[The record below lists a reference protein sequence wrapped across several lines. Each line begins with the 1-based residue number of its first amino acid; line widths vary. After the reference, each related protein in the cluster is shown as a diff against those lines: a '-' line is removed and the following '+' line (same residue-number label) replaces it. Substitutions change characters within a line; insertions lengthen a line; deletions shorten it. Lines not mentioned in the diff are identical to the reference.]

1 MPRASS
7 FYRIN
12 GCFEEVVMGRV
23 KLFSRKKENTDGG
36 RPAFTVALAG
46 NPNVGK
52 STLFN
57 SLTGMHAH
65 TGNWTGKTVDCE
77 SAVRRT
83 ERFDLSFVDIPGTYS
98 LFSHS
103 DEEKIA
109 RNFICFG
116 EADAT
121 VVVVDASALEQNL
134 NLVIQ
139 ICETGRRVMV
149 LVNFIEE
156 ASRHGISIDLDT
168 LSSLLG
174 VRVVGV
180 EAREKRALASFVS
193 ALSCLLFG
201 DADFTALTP
210 VYPEPIERAAESV
223 SQALPKE
230 LSSTYRRWL
239 ALRLLDSDVEMSNEI
254 FSTLSLQQ
262 EEESRLSC
270 AIDGAKHRLFA
281 DGIDGEKY
289 KDFIVT
295 RIVAESERISSRVVK
310 RRTEEKT
317 AKLSLADRLLTGRF
331 FAYPAMLLL
340 LALVFWITLS
350 LASYPSELLSRFFSF
365 LEPFV
370 DSFLV
375 KIGLPDRLREALV
388 LGMLRTL
395 GQVVAV
401 MLPPMAIFFPLFALL
416 EDSGYLP
423 RIAYNLDR
431 PFACAGACGKQALTM
446 CMGFGCNAVGITGS
460 RIIDSK
466 RERLLAILTNSLVPC
481 NGRLPMMITLI
492 TVLCLFYSSSV
503 SSVMVALFLS
513 FGILIGIFATFLV
526 TALLSRTLLRGTP
539 SSFTV
544 ELPPYRRPQFFKVI
558 LHSLFDKCLSVLGR
572 AVTVAAPMGLLI
584 WFLTNLSVGEG
595 SLLSAIAGALD
606 PVGRFFGMD
615 GTILLAFLL
624 GLPANEIVIPLML
637 MIYSSGG
644 AITAE
649 VGIEA
654 SRAML
659 LGVGW
664 TPTTAICTLVF
675 ALFHFPC
682 STSLITVYKETK
694 SLKYTALAFILPTLL
709 GLSVCMV
716 LRAALLLF

>member
-1 MPRASS
+1 
-7 FYRIN
+7 
-12 GCFEEVVMGRV
+12 MGRV
-23 KLFSRKKENTDGG
+23 KLFSEKKLRGNVN
-36 RPAFTVALAG
+36 RPVFTVALAG

-77 SAVRRT
+77 RAVRRT
-83 ERFDLSFVDIPGTYS
+83 EKFDVSFVDIPGTYS

-116 EADAT
+116 KADAT
-121 VVVVDASALEQNL
+121 VVVVDACALEQNL

-139 ICETGRRVMV
+139 ICETGQRVMV
-149 LVNFIEE
+149 LVNFLKE
-156 ASRHGISIDLDT
+156 AARRGIHIDLDA

-174 VRVVGV
+174 VRVIGV
-180 EAREKRALASFVS
+180 EAREKGALAALLSS
-193 ALSCLLFG
+193 LSCLLEDG
-201 DADFTALTP
+201 ADFNAKLP
-210 VYPEPIERAAESV
+210 LYSAEIERAAKAV
-223 SQALPKE
+223 ALELPGE
-230 LSSTYRRWL
+230 LSCAYRRWL
-239 ALRLLDSDVEMSNEI
+239 ALRLLDSDVEMSKEI
-254 FSTLSLQQ
+254 FNALELCEQK
-262 EEESRLSC
+262 ERRLSVVTE
-270 AIDGAKHRLFA
+270 GEKRRLFSE
-281 DGIDGEKY
+281 GIDAEKY
-289 KDFIVT
+289 KDLIVA
-295 RIVAESERISSRVVK
+295 RIVEESERIFSCAVK
-310 RRTEEKT
+310 QGCAVKQR
-317 AKLSLADRLLTGRF
+317 KLSGADRILTGRWA
-331 FAYPAMLLL
+331 AYPAMLLL

-350 LASYPSELLSRFFSF
+350 LASYPSRLLSELFAII
-365 LEPFV
+365 EPMI
-370 DSFLV
+370 DNLLL

-431 PFACAGACGKQALTM
+431 PFASAGACGKQALTM
-446 CMGFGCNAVGITGS
+446 CMGFGCNAVGITGC

-492 TVLCLFYSSSV
+492 TVFCLFFTSSV
-503 SSVMVALFLS
+503 SSALLALLLS
-513 FGILIGIFATFLV
+513 LGILIAIFATFFV
-526 TALLSRTLLRGTP
+526 TVVLSRTLLKGTP
-539 SSFTV
+539 SSFTI
-544 ELPPYRRPQFFKVI
+544 ELPPYRRPEFLKVI
-558 LHSLFDKCLSVLGR
+558 LRSITDKCMSVLGR

-584 WFLTNLSVGEG
+584 WFLANLNIEEV
-595 SLLSAIAGALD
+595 SLISAVAGALD

-615 GTILLAFLL
+615 GAILLAFLL
-624 GLPANEIVIPLML
+624 GIPANEIVIPLLL

-644 AITAE
+644 AITAG

-654 SRAML
+654 SREIL
-659 LGVGW
+659 ISVGW
-664 TPTTAICTLVF
+664 SPITAICTLVF
-675 ALFHFPC
+675 AIFHFPC

-694 SLKYTALAFILPTLL
+694 SFKYTALAFLLPTLL
-709 GLSVCMV
+709 GLSVCAA
-716 LRAALLLF
+716 LRALSLLF